1 MIDIDGLD
9 PQALQIIGHRYEI
22 LTHFFTPIA
31 ETQLGGPP
39 THADSDALRQR
50 LSTTAVSK
58 AEYLALAQQLGFI
71 DRVRQ
76 RLYLRLWRTQML
88 NPDRWPNYSRTPTEQ
103 RPRFLADITHHLTS
117 IHMAAPGSVRT
128 WATQLIQQQVS
139 RDEQAAW
146 YIASELDRISW
157 HASSNARELLSMWA
171 QFGDIGLLS
180 SSEYPN
186 TDELIQLEQLRPN
199 IVQGQP
205 EPQQLIGQIRA
216 DIIALYQ
223 TMHSPQVQQAYR
235 ERYGEKRRPWNQSL
249 LVQPPQSQERQKAQV
264 DIAPLM
270 PIILPILAQQRQCSP
285 AEANATLSAFLAGGI
300 PAMSALHGNLAQDSI
315 AEQRIQQTA
324 LPLLRAVAPPS
335 RDIILARLL
344 ALHQATKQL
353 DSYFP
358 ILKLITESFS
368 SRFRRKQ
375 QHRDIPPGLAE
386 AFTAQTQIKT
396 SGTSLITNFII
407 YGPLGMLSKREW
419 KAAIHPHLWSYL
431 HLMKL
436 GRLEGTLSEENV
448 VAHVNHYATM
458 LGIEPLPRLLAVGI
472 YHHFPKPPYYNSG
485 DGRGIAGV
493 PLRKSL
499 KLAGIMCLHEQWIVV
514 PIKLM
519 VSLVNTA
526 LHPVSKA
533 CTLLLVLDVGSQK
546 PMGFWISPHAPD
558 GNDVGLALYDA
569 IFHPQALGWPL
580 RGIPEQILI
589 PTNCAKNSA
598 HIKHAATYLIAQLG
612 TTDELPNILNRLP
625 EAKQLIASLQEQYQ
639 ARKHTSRRYASNRQM
654 TIQQLED
661 ELRATLIETCF
672 PDHRIEPV
680 IASLRAEG
688 FALPGYDTPAAG
700 WLLPIEVEHAVTIRD
715 GVEIGHLDYVSSH
728 MGIEPGQPVRIRAPP
743 QQRTRQH
750 FVFIEYQD
758 QGQPFLRYLPLYS
771 QS

>member
-22 LTHFFTPIA
+22 LTQFFTPITEA
-31 ETQLGGPP
+31 QLGGTP
-39 THADSDALRQR
+39 TQADSDALRQR
-50 LSTTAVSK
+50 LSTTAVSE
-58 AEYLALAQQLGFI
+58 AEYLALAQQLGFV

-103 RPRFLADITHHLTS
+103 RPRFLADITQHLAS
-117 IHMAAPGSVRT
+117 IHAAAPGSART
-128 WATQLIQQQVS
+128 WAAQLIQQQIS
-139 RDEQAAW
+139 RDEHAAW
-146 YIASELDRISW
+146 HIASELDRIPW
-157 HASSNARELLSMWA
+157 HASSQAREMLRMWA

-186 TDELIQLEQLRPN
+186 TDELIQLEQLRPT

-205 EPQQLIGQIRA
+205 EPQQLIGQILA
-216 DIIALYQ
+216 DIIAIYQ

-235 ERYGEKRRPWNQSL
+235 KHYGEKRRAWNQSL
-249 LVQPPQSQERQKAQV
+249 LVQPPQSQERQKAQA
-264 DIAPLM
+264 DIAPLK

-285 AEANATLSAFLAGGI
+285 AEADATLSAFLAGGI
-300 PAMSALHGNLAQDSI
+300 PAMSTLHGHLAQDSI
-315 AEQRIQQTA
+315 AEQRIQQAA
-324 LPLLRAVAPPS
+324 LPLLRAVAPAS
-335 RDIILARLL
+335 RDIILARML
-344 ALHQATKQL
+344 ALHQAARQI

-386 AFTAQTQIKT
+386 AFAAQTQIKT
-396 SGTSLITNFII
+396 SSTSLITNFTI

-448 VAHVNHYATM
+448 VTHVNRYATM

-472 YHHFPKPPYYNSG
+472 YHHFPKPSYYNSG

-499 KLAGIMCLHEQWIVV
+499 KLAGIMRLHEQWIVV

-526 LHPVSKA
+526 LHPMSKA
-533 CTLLLVLDVGSQK
+533 CTLLLVLDVSSQK
-546 PMGFWISPHAPD
+546 PMGFWLSPHAPD

-589 PTNCAKNSA
+589 PTSCAKNSA

-612 TTDELPNILNRLP
+612 TTDELPNILNRIP
-625 EAKQLIASLQEQYQ
+625 EAKQFIARLQEQYQ
-639 ARKHTSRRYASNRQM
+639 SRKLTSHRYAPNRQM

-700 WLLPIEVEHAVTIRD
+700 WLLPVEVEHAVTIRD
-715 GVEIGHLDYVSSH
+715 GVEFDQRFYTSTAIA
-728 MGIEPGQPVRIRAPP
+728 IEPGIDTHIRCLPLRIKYREGI
-743 QQRTRQH
+743 
-750 FVFIEYQD
+750 FIEYMT
-758 QGQPFLRYLPLYS
+758 GVLYLTMS
-771 QS
+771 R